1 MKEKTLFII
10 MLVLLSILSTF
21 VVQLYLENKELKK
34 DVAEKQAEIVQKDK
48 DIEEVTRLVK
58 KFTSEVT
65 CIKNPFK

>member
-10 MLVLLSILSTF
+10 MLILLTVLSTF

-34 DVAEKQAEIVQKDK
+34 DVVEKQAFIDKTNKEIEN
-48 DIEEVTRLVK
+48 IERVFE
-58 KFTSEVT
+58 KFRSEVT